1 MDYSLEKMSASHRA
15 AVIDIFNY
23 FVTYSYAAYLEEA
36 VDYLFFDHFLKMSRG
51 YPALVLKT
59 GDQRV
64 VGFGF
69 MRPHHLAESLKR
81 AAEVTYFILPEYTR
95 QGLGTALLGTF
106 VQEARRLG
114 IDSLLA
120 NISSRNEESIH
131 FHLQN
136 GFRECG
142 RFLRV
147 GRKFGED
154 FDVVWMQKCLEY

>member
-23 FVTYSYAAYLEEA
+23 FVTHSYAAYLEEA
-36 VDYLFFDHFLKMSRG
+36 VDYPFFDHFLKMSRG

-81 AAEVTYFILPEYTR
+81 AAEVTYFITPGIHPAGAGHR
-95 QGLGTALLGTF
+95 TARDLR
-106 VQEARRLG
+106 ARG
-114 IDSLLA
+114 QTPG
-120 NISSRNEESIH
+120 H
-131 FHLQN
+131 
-136 GFRECG
+136 
-142 RFLRV
+142 RFPA
-147 GRKFGED
+147 GQHCFP
-154 FDVVWMQKCLEY
+154 Q